1 MKRMFLGIISILLLI
16 GSNSAILYSNEQ
28 YITDFAQIDKGHVR
42 TIIKPTTIDELRHI
56 VIENKDPISIAGG
69 RFSHGGHIWYPQGT
83 VIDMTGL
90 TDIIMLDAIQKTITV
105 QAGARWRQ
113 IQEYIEPY
121 GLAVI
126 AMQSFNDFTV
136 GGSLSVNAHG
146 RDIVYGSIVETVL
159 SIVVLCADGQLITA
173 SRTENYDLFR
183 AAIGGYGACGIIVQA
198 TLQLTDNYPI
208 KRSVKRMSLEEYE
221 KYFMAHIHHNPTIVF
236 HSAQLYEEKLGEILA
251 VTWRRTNKPLTDA
264 TPIQRIKSSYLK
276 EKLIHEA
283 LLISPFRKNL
293 RWLLEEWLYKNGSIV
308 MRNYEMST
316 PINVLDP
323 LTKSAG
329 TEILQE
335 YFVPLNKL
343 NPFIAILRD
352 TIWYYNIK
360 VLNISIRYVPQ
371 DSTTFLSYAQSEEMF
386 AVVLFINI
394 PGNDH
399 ESLKAAQT
407 WTRKLIDATLL
418 VGGSYYLPYVCFAT
432 QEQFEKA
439 YPNHKAFKMIKRLYN
454 PQNKFLNC
462 FTAHYLA

>member
-1 MKRMFLGIISILLLI
+1 MKKMILGIGSILLLI
-16 GSNSAILYSNEQ
+16 SSNSAILYSNEQ
-28 YITDFAQIDKGHVR
+28 YITDFAQINKGHVR
-42 TIIKPTTIDELRHI
+42 NIIKPTTIDELCHI
-56 VIENKDPISIAGG
+56 VIESKGLISIAGG
-69 RFSHGGHIWYPQGT
+69 RFSQGGHIWYPQGI
-83 VIDMTGL
+83 VVDMTGL
-90 TDIIMLDAIQKTITV
+90 TTIIALDTTQKMITV

-121 GLAVI
+121 GLSVI

-159 SIVVLCADGQLITA
+159 SIVILCADGQLIAA

-208 KRSVKRMSLEEYE
+208 ERSVKRMSLEEYE
-221 KYFMAHIHHNPTIVF
+221 KHFMLHIHHNPAVVF

-251 VTWRRTNKPLTDA
+251 VTWCRTDKPLTDA
-264 TPIQRIKSSYLK
+264 TSIQRIKSSYLK
-276 EKLIHEA
+276 EQLIHAA
-283 LLISPFRKNL
+283 LLISPLRKNI
-293 RWLLEEWLYKNGSIV
+293 RWLLEKLLYKNGSIV

-316 PINVLDP
+316 PVKVLDP

-352 TIWYYNIK
+352 TIWYHNIQ

-371 DSTTFLSYAQSEEMF
+371 DNTTFLSYAQAQEMF

-394 PGNDH
+394 PNNNY
-399 ESLKAAQT
+399 ESLETAQV

-439 YPNHKAFKMIKRLYN
+439 YPQHKAFKMIKQLYN

-462 FTAHYLA
+462 FTARYLA